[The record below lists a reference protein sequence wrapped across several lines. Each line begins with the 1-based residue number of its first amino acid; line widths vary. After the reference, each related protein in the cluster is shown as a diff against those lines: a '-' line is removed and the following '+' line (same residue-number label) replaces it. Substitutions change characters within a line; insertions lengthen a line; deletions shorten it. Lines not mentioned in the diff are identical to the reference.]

1 MNPQDAEDDTT
12 DSMTV
17 TVPGRGLVKVT
28 INTIAMEEKAQA
40 ARAVYELSRAM
51 GASFG
56 EWLQPS
62 MDVFLP
68 LVSFEYS
75 ADVRSTAAQTLSAI
89 YDAACAHGEQTGN
102 MQLPQH
108 YLPLLSKAISNQVVQ
123 ESPTDLENL
132 YALGDSL
139 SEVFYIVSRYP
150 TYRSDLLAKY
160 TMTNAKESVDA
171 CLAAFKL
178 CVHRR
183 AKITRV
189 LAGQLTGEDEKEE
202 YKDLL
207 LQEENLLT
215 PIVDSLGYNLKFFR
229 HEFLPLFDQKIVPV
243 IAPHLAS
250 LSDVRSTIAAMLLFD
265 DCVEHCGPEAAATYA
280 PQLLQGI
287 LLAFSS
293 SDEKDLIQGA
303 VYGVMQIARKAPNAI
318 SMDNFMVIVQKLL
331 QLTSRRKEAE
341 SNNEYLLEIS
351 CSALASLTLF
361 GRFSDVKCIPR
372 ETLLQSFVAQLP
384 IQQDDDEA
392 KVCHAQ
398 FCTLFDTD
406 SATLLSPAYVP
417 HMIHIIAT
425 ILSDIDNDEDVA
437 TPETIERF
445 KTILFQMEQ
454 SVPASTLQ
462 QAFGALDGDTQ
473 NIVNIA
479 IGEAAHSRSNLITP

>member
-1 MNPQDAEDDTT
+1 
-12 DSMTV
+12 
-17 TVPGRGLVKVT
+17 
-28 INTIAMEEKAQA
+28 MEEKAQA

-178 CVHRR
+178 CLHRR

-189 LAGQLTGEDEKEE
+189 LAGQLTWEDEKEE

-361 GRFSDVKCIPR
+361 GRLSDVKCIPR

-398 FCTLFDTD
+398 FCTPFRHRFCDTSLTGLR
-406 SATLLSPAYVP
+406 SAHDP
-417 HMIHIIAT
+417 HYCHNPVGYRQRRRCGDTGDNRT
-425 ILSDIDNDEDVA
+425 IQND
-437 TPETIERF
+437 
-445 KTILFQMEQ
+445 
-454 SVPASTLQ
+454 SVPNGTKRPGLNPATSLWRLGRGYPKYCEYCHRRGGTFSKQ
-462 QAFGALDGDTQ
+462 SYYTVISIIYNN
-473 NIVNIA
+473 NINNNK
-479 IGEAAHSRSNLITP
+479 SL